1 MLAPRLAG
9 FLAAHP
15 DIQVDIQLDDA
26 LIDIVKQGFDAG
38 LRIGELMEREMIAV
52 QVSDDIAMSVVG
64 SPSYFATRGKPR
76 HPRDLRE
83 HQCINYRSRTTG
95 SLHRWELLDK
105 GRRIEVAVEG
115 RVSLDDVD
123 FMVDAAVSG
132 LGLAFVPEN
141 RVRKLVAEKQ
151 LVHVLEPHCPTLPGF
166 FLYYPSRAHLPLK
179 LKALIDYLKKGRRGT
194 AR

>member
-1 MLAPRLAG
+1 MFGGQEAG
-9 FLAAHP
+9 L
-15 DIQVDIQLDDA
+15 ICLIQLRSLPA
-26 LIDIVKQGFDAG
+26 LRV
-38 LRIGELMEREMIAV
+38 
-52 QVSDDIAMSVVG
+52 VSFGRVV
-64 SPSYFATRGKPR
+64 KPR
-76 HPRDLRE
+76 HLRE
-83 HQCINYRSRTTG
+83 YDCINYRSRTNG
-95 SLHRWELLDK
+95 SVYRWELLDK

-115 RVSLDDVD
+115 RLCLDDVD

-141 RVRKLVAEKQ
+141 RVRKLVADKQ